1 MKVGQLFRLAPVGFR
16 LPWIVEGGTTI
27 HHVDAE
33 CLPLIRWPDGRWCFA
48 ANSFMLEL
56 FRDGLARLPRGGTLG
71 TYASYLSHLIRFC
84 HAAKTDFHELTDQQF
99 TLFMRTLH
107 GERQVDDE
115 LARVRETTTT
125 VAIGHLCLKFLEH
138 AGELSGQPDFVGP
151 TGAIRAKRRTITYR
165 GITRVVWDHP
175 SFPVRSGVR
184 SRLPISL
191 RQIQALQGAATKHSS
206 SLYQRL
212 RRYVMLRLL
221 EITGGRRTEV
231 VGLTVDSVRA
241 AVSMDKPALSL
252 VTLKRGD
259 RLHRLVPI
267 SRHDARFL
275 LDFASRARD
284 KVIKATCGKA
294 ADDGILLVS
303 ETTGRGLRSNTI
315 TQEIWELAQRG
326 GVEGKA
332 CAHMFRHRFITKLFI
347 ALIEQ
352 HAIEN
357 EDSFRRMLVSTET
370 FKTLVLEWTG
380 HKRVESLERYIH
392 LAFAEFAGVAS
403 TIDAVIS
410 LRDAEAAQYHLAQ
423 LERELADGMPPDEAV
438 RRMKLILADLK
449 AGGRYDTEHS

>member
-1 MKVGQLFRLAPVGFR
+1 MKTNQLFRLAPVGFR
-16 LPWIVEGGTTI
+16 LPCIVESGTNI

-33 CLPLIRWPDGRWCFA
+33 CLPLMRWPDGRWCFA

-56 FRDGLARLPRGGTLG
+56 FRNGLARLPRGGTLG
-71 TYASYLSHLIRFC
+71 TYAAYLSHLIRFC

-107 GERQVDDE
+107 GERQVGDE
-115 LARVRETTTT
+115 LARVREASTT

-138 AGELSGQPDFVGP
+138 VGELSGQPDFVGP
-151 TGAIRAKRRTITYR
+151 LGAIRAKRRTNTYR
-165 GITRVVWDHP
+165 GVTRLVWDHP
-175 SFPVRSGVR
+175 SFPARSGVR

-191 RQIQALQGAATKHSS
+191 HQIQRLQMAATEHSS

-231 VGLTVDSVRA
+231 VGLTVESVRA
-241 AVSMDKPALSL
+241 AVCMDKPALSL

-267 SRHDARFL
+267 SRHDAHFL
-275 LDFASRARD
+275 LDFANRARE
-284 KVIKATCGKA
+284 KVIKTTCGRA

-303 ETTGRGLRSNTI
+303 ETTGRGLKSNTI
-315 TQEIWELAQRG
+315 TQEIWGLALRG

-332 CAHMFRHRFITKLFI
+332 CAHMFRHRFITKLFV

-370 FKTLVLEWTG
+370 FKSLVLEWTG
-380 HKRVESLERYIH
+380 HRRAESLDRYIH
-392 LAFAEFAGVAS
+392 LAFAEFAGAGA
-403 TIDAVIS
+403 TIDAVNT
-410 LRDAEAAQYHLAQ
+410 LRDAEAAQHHLAQ
-423 LERELADGMPPDEAV
+423 LERDLTEGMRPDEAV
-438 RRMKLILADLK
+438 RRMKLLLANLNAGLK
-449 AGGRYDTEHS
+449 ATSASA

>member
-1 MKVGQLFRLAPVGFR
+1 MKIGQLYRLAQPGFR
-16 LPWIVEGGTTI
+16 LPWIVENGVSI
-27 HHVDAE
+27 YYVDAE
-33 CLPLIRWPDGRWCFA
+33 CLPLMRWPDGRWCFA

-56 FRDGLARLPRGGTLG
+56 FRGGLARLPRGGTLG
-71 TYASYLSHLIRFC
+71 TYAAYLSHLIRFC

-107 GERQVDDE
+107 GERRVDDE
-115 LARVRETTTT
+115 LARVREASTTND
-125 VAIGHLCLKFLEH
+125 IGHLCLRFLEH
-138 AGELSGQPDFVGP
+138 VGELSGQPAFVGP
-151 TGAIRAKRRTITYR
+151 SGAIHAKRRTTTYR

-191 RQIQALQGAATKHSS
+191 RQIQSLQRAATEHSS

-221 EITGGRRTEV
+221 EITGGRRSEV
-231 VGLTVDSVRA
+231 MRLTVESVRA

-252 VTLKRGD
+252 VTLKRRD

-275 LDFASRARD
+275 LDFANRARE

-294 ADDGILLVS
+294 EDDGILLVS

-315 TQEIWELAQRG
+315 TQEVWELAHSG

-332 CAHMFRHRFITKLFI
+332 CAHMFRHRFITKLFVV
-347 ALIEQ
+347 LIEQ

-370 FKTLVLEWTG
+370 FKNLVLEWTG
-380 HKRVESLERYIH
+380 HKRAESLERYIH
-392 LAFAEFAGVAS
+392 LAFAEFAGAGT
-403 TIDAVIS
+403 TIDAVIA
-410 LRDAEAAQYHLAQ
+410 LRDAEAAQHHLAQ
-423 LERELADGMPPDEAV
+423 LERDLAEGIPPDEAV
-438 RRMKLILADLK
+438 SRMKLLVADLK
-449 AGGRYDTEHS
+449 AGLRRTSD